1 MQKRMPFLLVF
12 FIFSLLL
19 FTACKPAEPP
29 ASSEAGSEIQ
39 QAEANFL
46 DDVDVRTLLTVEQV
60 ADALGKPM
68 GEAQVYEN
76 GTRLYFLSEDSTASM
91 DINFLKTSR
100 EIFEDTLA
108 RYSDLQEAPNIGE
121 TAKWSEESGELLLYG
136 KGMMISLHPDAPK
149 MDTEGKLTAAR
160 HLAALILEKLPTP

>member
-1 MQKRMPFLLVF
+1 
-12 FIFSLLL
+12 
-19 FTACKPAEPP
+19 
-29 ASSEAGSEIQ
+29 
-39 QAEANFL
+39 
-46 DDVDVRTLLTVEQV
+46 
-60 ADALGKPM
+60 
-68 GEAQVYEN
+68 
-76 GTRLYFLSEDSTASM
+76 M